1 MVGVTLYV
9 SITTEESVKHEQGNP
24 VMYRSYGYSFLCAVF
39 SFVLQE
45 LTGVL
50 TVYWFIYRFRALV
63 RKQEKLRERTRQMMG
78 NCLSVTTAMP
88 LNFVAAHAS
97 NHHPSKSL
105 SNLNHIQYPST
116 SNENSYPFIYKK
128 QLQQQQ
134 RRRQQPP
141 PPPPP
146 QFERSQT
153 PTATTLPLNDRILY
167 SVTRSPTLAYGDYC
181 RVLIR
186 AEDMDLLAQMVK
198 SKSQA
203 QLANSR
209 PTTPAP
215 SLPMK
220 SCVTSHVSRRTT
232 HKGVKRT
239 TSV

>member
-97 NHHPSKSL
+97 NHHPSKDYFKKDIYL
-105 SNLNHIQYPST
+105 MLYNAMKYNPRHHHVHKAAKLVFNQIL
-116 SNENSYPFIYKK
+116 PFF
-128 QLQQQQ
+128 Q
-134 RRRQQPP
+134 
-141 PPPPP
+141 
-146 QFERSQT
+146 
-153 PTATTLPLNDRILY
+153 
-167 SVTRSPTLAYGDYC
+167 
-181 RVLIR
+181 
-186 AEDMDLLAQMVK
+186 VK
-198 SKSQA
+198 FD
-203 QLANSR
+203 
-209 PTTPAP
+209 
-215 SLPMK
+215 
-220 SCVTSHVSRRTT
+220 VSI
-232 HKGVKRT
+232 
-239 TSV
+239 